1 LSALLEVEDVVRT
14 FGSIHAVDGASF
26 AVEQGSITSLIG
38 PNGAGKSTLFN
49 VISGFARADAGR
61 VLLDGSPIQR
71 RPAHAIAQAGLVRTF
86 QTARVLARMTVRENV
101 LLAATQHPGE
111 RLLQTIVRP
120 RRVRDRER
128 AARALSD
135 ELLTLVGLQDHADA
149 LASTLSGGQ
158 RKLLDFARALMARP
172 RLLLLD
178 EPMAG
183 VNPTLRVQLL
193 EHVRERRER
202 EGVTFLI
209 VEHDLELVMRV
220 SDLVVVMNEGRVIS
234 SGAPASVSADPR
246 VVDAYLGTPP

>member
-1 LSALLEVEDVVRT
+1 LSALLGVEGVVRS

-26 AVEQGSITSLIG
+26 TVEQGSITSLIG

-49 VISGFARADAGR
+49 VISGFVRADAGR
-61 VLLDGSPIQR
+61 IMLDGNPIDR

-86 QTARVLARMTVRENV
+86 QTARVLARMTVRDNV

-120 RRVRDRER
+120 RRVRGRER

-149 LASTLSGGQ
+149 LAATLSGGQ

-220 SDLVVVMNEGRVIS
+220 SDLVVVMNEGRVIA

>member
-1 LSALLEVEDVVRT
+1 LSALLGVERVVRS
-14 FGSIHAVDGASF
+14 FDSIRAVDGASF

-49 VISGFARADAGR
+49 VISGFVRADSGR
-61 VLLDGSPIQR
+61 VLLDGSPIEH
-71 RPAHAIAQAGLVRTF
+71 RPAHTIARAGLVRTF
-86 QTARVLARMTVRENV
+86 QTARVLGRMTVRENV

-120 RRVRDRER
+120 GRVRGRER

-158 RKLLDFARALMARP
+158 RKLLDFARALMTRP

-220 SDLVVVMNEGRVIS
+220 SDLVVVMNEGRVIA

>member
-1 LSALLEVEDVVRT
+1 LSALLEVEGVVRS

-49 VISGFARADAGR
+49 VISGFVRADAGR
-61 VLLDGSPIQR
+61 VLLDGSAIER

-86 QTARVLARMTVRENV
+86 QTARVLARMTVRDNV
-101 LLAATQHPGE
+101 LLATPEHPGE
-111 RLLQTIVRP
+111 RLLQSIVRP
-120 RRVRDRER
+120 RRVRGRER

-220 SDLVVVMNEGRVIS
+220 SDLVVVMNEGRVIA

-246 VVDAYLGTPP
+246 VVDAYLGAPP

>member
-1 LSALLEVEDVVRT
+1 LSALLEVEDVVRS

-26 AVEQGSITSLIG
+26 AVERGSITSLIG

-49 VISGFARADAGR
+49 VISGFVRADAGR
-61 VLLDGSPIQR
+61 VLLDGSPIER

-86 QTARVLARMTVRENV
+86 QTARVLARMTVRENI

-120 RRVRDRER
+120 RRVRSRER

-220 SDLVVVMNEGRVIS
+220 SDLVVVMNEGRVIA